1 MARIIAILFFGLGLL
16 QANAIEL
23 LEIPKDGKYI
33 VVDEG
38 NVLDGNQEAYLSRKL
53 DQHYLET
60 SNEIVIVT
68 VRTLEGESIQQYS
81 LDLAEKWKIGRKGQ
95 DNGILIFAA
104 IEDRKVFIQV
114 GRGLEGAVPDVYASR
129 IIRNVIVPNF
139 KAGNFGKG
147 FDEAT
152 DVIIGLIKGE
162 FEYSAK
168 EQEEGIPTWVIIL
181 IVIIVLLIM
190 SRGGKNGRTYDHKR
204 SRRIPR
210 TTWIGGGG
218 GSIGGGGGGW
228 SGGGGFG
235 GGFGGGSFG
244 GGGAGG
250 SW

>member
-1 MARIIAILFFGLGLL
+1 MVRLVSAFILILGLI
-16 QANAIEL
+16 QAQAIEL
-23 LEIPKDGKYI
+23 LDIPKDGKYI

-68 VRTLEGESIQQYS
+68 VRTLEGESIQEYS
-81 LDLAEKWKIGRKGQ
+81 LNLAEKWKIGRKGQ

-129 IIRNVIVPNF
+129 IVRNVIVPNF
-139 KAGNFGKG
+139 KNGNFGKG

-162 FEYSAK
+162 FQYSAK
-168 EQEEGIPTWVIIL
+168 EEKGKIPVWVIVL
-181 IVIIVLLIM
+181 IVIIVLIII
-190 SRGGKNGRTYDHKR
+190 SRSGKDGRTYDHKR
-204 SRRIPR
+204 SRRLPR

-218 GSIGGGGGGW
+218 GSIGGGGGW